1 MMRLEGKLL
10 DGYGRLVGSGIVLD
24 DDGVLTEVLPAREG
38 VSGWITPGF
47 LDIHNHGGGGASFPD
62 DTDDEGIAAAIA
74 AHRELGTSGL
84 LASLVSMIDPLPA
97 INALVPWCE
106 RGELLGIHLEGP
118 YISPHKCG
126 AQNPA
131 AVREPD
137 LDELR
142 SWLEAGRGWIRT
154 MTIAPEVARAQEAAE
169 LLLDYGAVPSW
180 GHTSA
185 LGAQALERLRDT
197 AESGR
202 ARGFGRPPQTATH
215 LFNAMPPLAH
225 REPGPVREFIQ
236 AARRGECVVE
246 LVADGIHLHPDLV
259 SDVTSYVGDSDD
271 GALGVV
277 FVTDAMAGAGMPDGA
292 YELGG
297 LPVTIADGVA
307 RLTHGGAIAG
317 GTARMAEEIKRMV
330 SGDSVSIEQAVRA
343 CVAAPAAA
351 LGLDD
356 SYAGVTLEWRVGTKP
371 SVVCFEENFD
381 VVDVWRE
388 GARIVSHTRN

>member
-1 MMRLEGKLL
+1 MTRIEGRLL
-10 DGYGRLVGSGIVLD
+10 DGFGRLVGSGIVLD
-24 DDGVLTEVLPAREG
+24 DDGVLTEVLPVRDD
-38 VSGWITPGF
+38 VRGWVTPGF

-74 AHRELGTSGL
+74 AHQEMGTSGL

-97 INALVPWCE
+97 IEALVPWCE
-106 RGELLGIHLEGP
+106 RGQLLGIHLEGP

-137 LDELR
+137 LAELR
-142 SWLEAGRGWIRT
+142 TWLEAGEGWIRT
-154 MTIAPEVARAQEAAE
+154 MTIAPEVAGAQAAAE

-185 LGAQALERLRDT
+185 LGAQALERLRET

-246 LVADGIHLHPDLV
+246 LVADGVHLHPDLV
-259 SDVTSYVGDSDD
+259 SDVTSYVGASDQ
-271 GALGVV
+271 GELGVV
-277 FVTDAMAGAGMPDGA
+277 FVTDAMAGAGMPDGS
-292 YELGG
+292 YELGS

-307 RLTHGGAIAG
+307 RLTRGGAIAG
-317 GTARMAEEIKRMV
+317 GTARLSEEIKRMV
-330 SGDSVSIEQAVRA
+330 TAGAVTMEQAVRA
-343 CVAAPAAA
+343 CVAAPAVA
-351 LGLDD
+351 LGVDD
-356 SYAGVTLEWRVGTKP
+356 STAGVTLEWRVGSKP
-371 SVVCFEENFD
+371 SVVCFDEALD
-381 VVDVWRE
+381 VGEVWRE
-388 GARIVSHTRN
+388 GAMIVSDTRG